1 MIDGLQLNVNTVLL
15 ALVLTLLWSLHR
27 IVVKTSKD

>member
-1 MIDGLQLNVNTVLL
+1 MIGSLQIDVNTVLL

>member
-15 ALVLTLLWSLHR
+15 ALVLTLVWSLHR
-27 IVVKTSKD
+27 IVVKSA